1 MSWDLTS
8 NLSSVITL
16 PNYINYNSIGYG
28 SGSFNQG
35 SFNINIIGN
44 RTTSTGSGYSVYH
57 NDNPSIYAAQFGY
70 NSSGRLVDGMGG
82 YIQFQSAYS
91 YIYSTDDIYF
101 LSKSSTA
108 NKVVVKIQIMNN
120 PDKVYISSNTNLN
133 NYNLENTNQITVS
146 NIYPNTTNNANVQ
159 VNSNLHCTGILK
171 TDTIQAYSQNNL
183 ILFNNNTNHQNNNVY
198 NINSVYLSNLYAYS
212 QVSPNINF
220 KNNTDFNKSG
230 GSIITNYLLD
240 GSNTNHMK
248 YTTDA
253 GIRMSMNS
261 PLGSNQ
267 FVCYYL
273 RCELDT
279 TKDMYLILSRIS
291 DNSYRG
297 QLVFNVPFQLM
308 TSLHTRLYI
317 PYSTASQVIMTTE
330 NNHLSFNSNGVL
342 YTNNI
347 RPVGTNVDMY
357 WMRSQTQ
364 LDMNGYNIIN
374 CPNIGG
380 GGGIVNSDSI
390 NFNFGSVNYLS
401 RNLNTINGV
410 QIFGLDSNSFI
421 LQNNAGENAGCGASG
436 NNDHFT
442 IWTAGDTGSH
452 CNFQDED
459 GSNSRVAYVSSAG
472 TFVQVS
478 TKLRKHSIKNKN
490 NNNILNRL
498 MKIKIKS
505 YGLKYEFNEND
516 TEKKK
521 QRLLNKSRR
530 QQMGVILEDVYE
542 ILPNII
548 DKYDNEL
555 DDELID
561 DENIKN
567 KYTTFKNK
575 PKLEEI
581 DDLKNQGVDY
591 AKLNLYHLLGFQQ
604 HVKEV
609 DERFKKLENNNNSNI
624 DNSLI
629 TRNNLYITDKL
640 DEYDTRIQNIEYNNL
655 KIDDIYKIKSIIN
668 SQDEIYKCINN
679 DINKVKLENDI
690 LRDKHIEYVEKNIV
704 INKILNDKVVGLES
718 EINELK
724 EENNKFKIALKMIM
738 GKLDKKA

>member
-1 MSWDLTS
+1 
-8 NLSSVITL
+8 
-16 PNYINYNSIGYG
+16 
-28 SGSFNQG
+28 
-35 SFNINIIGN
+35 
-44 RTTSTGSGYSVYH
+44 
-57 NDNPSIYAAQFGY
+57 
-70 NSSGRLVDGMGG
+70 
-82 YIQFQSAYS
+82 
-91 YIYSTDDIYF
+91 
-101 LSKSSTA
+101 
-108 NKVVVKIQIMNN
+108 
-120 PDKVYISSNTNLN
+120 
-133 NYNLENTNQITVS
+133 
-146 NIYPNTTNNANVQ
+146 
-159 VNSNLHCTGILK
+159 
-171 TDTIQAYSQNNL
+171 
-183 ILFNNNTNHQNNNVY
+183 
-198 NINSVYLSNLYAYS
+198 
-212 QVSPNINF
+212 
-220 KNNTDFNKSG
+220 
-230 GSIITNYLLD
+230 
-240 GSNTNHMK
+240 
-248 YTTDA
+248 
-253 GIRMSMNS
+253 
-261 PLGSNQ
+261 
-267 FVCYYL
+267 
-273 RCELDT
+273 
-279 TKDMYLILSRIS
+279 
-291 DNSYRG
+291 
-297 QLVFNVPFQLM
+297 
-308 TSLHTRLYI
+308 
-317 PYSTASQVIMTTE
+317 
-330 NNHLSFNSNGVL
+330 
-342 YTNNI
+342 
-347 RPVGTNVDMY
+347 
-357 WMRSQTQ
+357 
-364 LDMNGYNIIN
+364 
-374 CPNIGG
+374 
-380 GGGIVNSDSI
+380 
-390 NFNFGSVNYLS
+390 
-401 RNLNTINGV
+401 
-410 QIFGLDSNSFI
+410 
-421 LQNNAGENAGCGASG
+421 
-436 NNDHFT
+436 
-442 IWTAGDTGSH
+442 
-452 CNFQDED
+452 
-459 GSNSRVAYVSSAG
+459 
-472 TFVQVS
+472 
-478 TKLRKHSIKNKN
+478 
-490 NNNILNRL
+490 

-521 QRLLNKSRR
+521 QRMLNKSRR